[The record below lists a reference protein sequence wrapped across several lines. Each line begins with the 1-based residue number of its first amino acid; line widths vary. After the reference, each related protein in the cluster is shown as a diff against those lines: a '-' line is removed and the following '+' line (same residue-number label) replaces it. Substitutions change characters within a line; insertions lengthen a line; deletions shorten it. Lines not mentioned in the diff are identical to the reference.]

1 MVTLRAVE
9 SSRQLTKS
17 TQNSAP
23 VSKARI
29 AGLAESHLLLFLPS
43 LPSFLLP
50 LLSLLLLPYIS
61 TIYYLLTLSSILI
74 LSSSSLGIKHSL
86 SALIHRFFFL
96 LYSCLSSI
104 SLFIL
109 SSSSHSPLSD
119 QPTPLVSQ
127 PPLRPAN

>member
-43 LPSFLLP
+43 LPSFFASSP
-50 LLSLLLLPYIS
+50 LSPPSSLY
-61 TIYYLLTLSSILI
+61 IYYLLTLVF
-74 LSSSSLGIKHSL
+74 HS
-86 SALIHRFFFL
+86 
-96 LYSCLSSI
+96 Y
-104 SLFIL
+104 FIIIIAG
-109 SSSSHSPLSD
+109 D
-119 QPTPLVSQ
+119 QTF
-127 PPLRPAN
+127 A